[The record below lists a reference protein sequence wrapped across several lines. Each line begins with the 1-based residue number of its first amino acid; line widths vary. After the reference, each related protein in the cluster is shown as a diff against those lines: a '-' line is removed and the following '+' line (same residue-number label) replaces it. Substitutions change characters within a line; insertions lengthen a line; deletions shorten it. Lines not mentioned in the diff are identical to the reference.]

1 MQSYHVRTPRFPVP
15 STQTILPDPTRLH
28 LLRLTADAM
37 SITAT
42 VVTTATSACCPLCD
56 QPSSHVHSHYTRRL
70 ADLPWHGIAMQ
81 LVLHVRKFFCD
92 NAACARRVFTE
103 RLPEVVAPYARRT
116 LRLEHWFTV
125 VGFAAG
131 GAAGARLLR
140 ALGLVATPAMVVAR
154 LRAYR
159 YAQSATPRVVGVDDF
174 AFRRRQQYG
183 TILVDLERHRPVDLL
198 PDRSAAALAS
208 WLKAH
213 PGVEI
218 ISRDRGGDYAVGA
231 REGAP
236 NALQIADRFHL
247 VKNLGE
253 LVERVVRRHAAAV
266 EHLTVATPLAHSVA
280 TAPPRSEREGAHQQV
295 QETIRRR
302 YDAIHALA
310 AQGMSGQAIA
320 RTLGIHPHTV
330 RRNLRLPTCP
340 ERARHPRMPNLL
352 DPYEPYLRARWA
364 QGYHNALG
372 LWREIVA
379 QGFPGTSRNVSRFV
393 TYLRQQEQQQEQSGL
408 DYLDYRDRRGLTVRE
423 AVGLLLRRHD
433 DLTREQRATRTAV
446 CQVHTEIAQTAG
458 LLSRFRQVFHDHDP
472 HALATWLEAAE
483 QSGVP
488 EVRAFVTKLRQDLPA
503 VEAAVTLPWSQGQ
516 VEGQV
521 NRLKLLKRSMYGRA
535 KFDLLKQRALYHV
548 AAA

>member
-1 MQSYHVRTPRFPVP
+1 MPRFAVP
-15 STQTILPDPTRLH
+15 SPATILPDPIGLH
-28 LLRLTADAM
+28 LLGLAADTT

-42 VVTTATSACCPLCD
+42 VITTDPVAACPLCEH
-56 QPSSHVHSHYTRRL
+56 PSTQVHSRYTRRL
-70 ADLPWHGIAMQ
+70 ADLPWHGVAMR

-92 NAACARRVFTE
+92 NISCARRVFTE

-131 GAAGARLLR
+131 GAVGARLLR
-140 ALGLVATPAMVVAR
+140 ELGLVATPAMVLAR

-159 YAQSATPRVVGVDDF
+159 SSHSATPRVLGVDDF
-174 AFRRRQQYG
+174 AFRRRRRYG

-198 PDRSAAALAS
+198 PERSAAALAS
-208 WLKAH
+208 WLQAH

-236 NALQIADRFHL
+236 DALQIADRFHL
-247 VKNLGE
+247 IKNLGE
-253 LVERVVRRHAAAV
+253 LVERVVRRHASAV
-266 EHLTVATPLAHSVA
+266 EQLTVASPLAHSVA
-280 TAPPRSEREGAHQQV
+280 TAPPRSEREAARQQV

-302 YDAIHALA
+302 YQAIHALGR
-310 AQGMSGQAIA
+310 QGMSGQAIA
-320 RTLGIHPHTV
+320 RALGIHPHTV
-330 RRNLRLPTCP
+330 ERNLRLPTCP
-340 ERARHPRMPNLL
+340 ERARHPRQPNML
-352 DPYEPYLRARWA
+352 DPYEPYLRERWA

-379 QGFPGTSRNVSRFV
+379 QGFAGTSRNVSRFV
-393 TYLRQQEQQQEQSGL
+393 TYLRQQDRQQGQSGRA
-408 DYLDYRDRRGLTVRE
+408 YRDRRGLTVRE
-423 AVGLLLRRHD
+423 AVGVLLRHHG
-433 DLTREQRATRTAV
+433 DLTVEQQATRTRV
-446 CQVHTEIAQTAG
+446 CQVHAEIAQADA

-516 VEGQV
+516 VEGHV

-535 KFDLLKQRALYHV
+535 KFDLLKQRALCCVV
-548 AAA
+548 AA